1 MRSLVLGALTLVL
14 AACGTSGSSGG
25 GGGSGGGGNSLG
37 GSATSGGATSGG
49 TGGAGSLG
57 GTGSKWSSLPAGHGE
72 RAKART
78 AACEAQC
85 KTDGGCGFWDA
96 DACVR
101 HCADPRLACQADLA
115 ADACWQKMGA
125 FSTCQAGLSCAELNQ
140 FYYHAEEAGRP
151 CKAAADEL
159 EAACG
164 FLELVASEQCYGPS
178 STCSD
183 GSALSPYWVCD
194 GDNDCKDGADEADC
208 PWLKSSTTST
218 CAPSTYIDGTDSAG
232 DIAALAGVTCIDGVL
247 DIRGSTLTDLSGLE
261 SLTTVS
267 ELHIGPAPA
276 LSFAAAGNP
285 ALVSLHG
292 LEHLKGVQA
301 VLIEGNPLLTDLS
314 ALSGLTFVTGKLEVV
329 NNDALTSLEGLHG
342 IGRAGEVKVS
352 GNAALTSLSGL
363 RGLTAVDGFTL
374 SQNALLKNFE
384 GMGALMYF
392 GANGLYVGDNASLVD
407 FSGLK
412 IGYIGADFNVTSN
425 AALTS
430 LKGLETVTLL
440 AWTVSIRD
448 NPLLASIREL
458 SAVTEVR
465 GEVTVSGNPLLPT
478 CQVNAL
484 LAPLGKTCACTGN
497 NDAGTCQ

>member
-14 AACGTSGSSGG
+14 GGCGTSNPSGG
-25 GGGSGGGGNSLG
+25 AGGSGGSGNSLG
-37 GSATSGGATSGG
+37 GGATSGG
-49 TGGAGSLG
+49 AGGGSML
-57 GTGSKWSSLPAGHGE
+57 GTGTKWSDLPAGDGE

-96 DACVR
+96 AACVR

-115 ADACWQKMGA
+115 PDACWQKMAA
-125 FSTCQAGLSCAELNQ
+125 FSTCQASLSCAQLNQ
-140 FYYHAEEAGRP
+140 FYYHASEAGRP

-164 FLELVASEQCYGPS
+164 FVELVASEQCYGPS
-178 STCSD
+178 LTCSD
-183 GSALSPYWVCD
+183 GSTLSPYWVCD

-208 PWLKSSTTST
+208 PWLKSSTAST
-218 CAPSTYIDGTDSAG
+218 CAASASIDGTDSAG

-247 DIRGSTLTDLSGLE
+247 DIRGSTLADLSGLE
-261 SLTTVS
+261 SLTTVN
-267 ELHIGPAPA
+267 ELRVG
-276 LSFAAAGNP
+276 AGNP

-301 VLIEGNPLLTDLS
+301 VRIEGNALLTDLS
-314 ALSGLTFVTGKLEVV
+314 ALSGLTFVTSDLEIK
-329 NNDALTSLEGLHG
+329 NNDALTSLDGLHN
-342 IGRAGEVKVS
+342 IGRAGEVEVS

-374 SQNALLKNFE
+374 SQNAVLKNFE

-392 GANGLYVGDNASLVD
+392 GPTGLYVGDNASLVD

-412 IGYIGADFNVTSN
+412 VGYIGADFSVNGN

-430 LKGLETVTLL
+430 LKGLESVTLL
-440 AWTVSIRD
+440 AWTVSIRN
-448 NPLLASIREL
+448 NPLLASIKEL
-458 SAVTEVR
+458 SAVTEIR
-465 GEVTVSGNPLLPT
+465 SEVTVSGNPLLPT

-484 LAPLGKTCACTGN
+484 LTPLGKTCACSGN